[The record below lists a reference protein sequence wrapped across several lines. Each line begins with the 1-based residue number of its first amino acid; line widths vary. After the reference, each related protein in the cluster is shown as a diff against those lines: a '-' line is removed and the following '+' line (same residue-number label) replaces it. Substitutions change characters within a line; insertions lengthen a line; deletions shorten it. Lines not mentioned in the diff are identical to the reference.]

1 MPLSQS
7 VKYRVKT
14 MPSGAKIRLAFT
26 KNGGD
31 VVEAKNLA
39 SGARHTE
46 AEFKADRKRR
56 GSRLKAAMMG
66 GSSHTSN
73 AMR

>member
-7 VKYRVKT
+7 VRYRVKT
-14 MPSGAKIRLAFT
+14 TDSGKKIRLAFT
-26 KNGGD
+26 KDGM
-31 VVEAKNLA
+31 VIEAKNLDT
-39 SGARHTE
+39 GATHTP
-46 AEFKADRKRR
+46 AEFAQDRKRK
-56 GSRLKAAMMG
+56 GSRLRAAILG